1 MRWSSNHFAEDLELY
16 VPPLGARFKNRS
28 MYGDSD
34 SEGVTDLDAAVMAW
48 LDDAE
53 SSVLLLHGHS
63 GCGKSL
69 YVIAPTNTVE
79 THTALALPSLSV
91 TIVLC
96 PHSTS
101 KVFKFVQPWVV

>member
-48 LDDAE
+48 LDDTE

-69 YVIAPTNTVE
+69 YVVTASNTG
-79 THTALALPSLSV
+79 THRTCTATGITHRQLPGAVSL
-91 TIVLC
+91 
-96 PHSTS
+96 
-101 KVFKFVQPWVV
+101 